1 VSGVE
6 FVEQTPT
13 QAPMQAQPAPEVVA
27 PEALPSPDR
36 PQRLGRRSLTSR
48 LIIGVGMLVVI
59 LVGVVGGGTYLALR
73 VFMLHRL
80 DQQVKSTALQNAA
93 FFDTCMHTDPVVT
106 PNGLICPVNGPVS
119 QHEWITLLRPDG
131 TLAARVQGRNITAL
145 KLSADQ
151 RAQLASS
158 PGKAQSLTIN
168 GTQLRVMAQ
177 QTSDGLIVVT
187 GLDTSEVGRVMRRL
201 LGLELIIGGS
211 AIGLALIITYA
222 GVRLSLRGL
231 RQVTTTAQEVAAEL
245 GPSGVALQR
254 RVPVTEEGTEIA
266 QLTDSMNTLLQATE
280 TQFAA
285 RVESEERMR
294 QFLADASHELRTPL
308 TSIRGYAELARMQR
322 AAGHAEAEDNL
333 GRIEAEGTRMSR
345 LVEDLLLLAR
355 GDAAGAEPQRVPVDV
370 SELIHEAV
378 DGAKAAYPE
387 RTIVTDAMVS
397 TWVIGDPDQ
406 LLRVVRNLIT
416 NAVVHT
422 RPGPA
427 IRARGF
433 TDGNWVAIQIV
444 DGGPGLPPEE
454 AAHVFERFW
463 RADKARTR
471 ARGGSGL
478 GLSIVAAIVQA
489 HGGTVR
495 FDSSVEAGS
504 TVTIWLPAAS

>member
-1 VSGVE
+1 MSGVE
-6 FVEQTPT
+6 FAAETPAAAQHVPAADPAEQV
-13 QAPMQAQPAPEVVA
+13 PAPA
-27 PEALPSPDR
+27 RDR
-36 PQRLGRRSLTSR
+36 SQRLGRRSLTSR

-80 DQQVKSTALQNAA
+80 DQQVKSTAVQNAT
-93 FFDTCMHTDPVVT
+93 FFDSCLRNQPVVT
-106 PNGLICPVNGPVS
+106 PNGLICPVTGPLS
-119 QHEWITLLRPDG
+119 QHEWITLLESDG
-131 TLAARVQGRNITAL
+131 STTAKVRGQNITAL
-145 KLSADQ
+145 RLSTDQ
-151 RAQLASS
+151 RTQLISS
-158 PGKAQSLTIN
+158 TGTPQSLTVN
-168 GTQLRVMAQ
+168 GTQLRAIAE
-177 QTSDGLIVVT
+177 QTQDGLIVVT
-187 GLDTSEVGRVMRRL
+187 GLDTSEVGRVMGRL

-211 AIGLALIITYA
+211 AIGIALIITYA

-322 AAGHAEAEDNL
+322 AAGNGQAEDNL
-333 GRIEAEGTRMSR
+333 GRIESEGMRMSR

-355 GDAAGAEPQRVPVDV
+355 GDAAGAEPQRLPVDV

-378 DGAKAAYPE
+378 DGAKAAYPD
-387 RTIVTDAMVS
+387 RTLVTDAMLT
-397 TWVIGDPDQ
+397 TWVIGDQDQ

-416 NAVVHT
+416 NALVHT

-427 IRARGF
+427 IRVRAF
-433 TDGNWVAIQIV
+433 TDGGWVAIQVV

>member
-1 VSGVE
+1 MSGVE
-6 FVEQTPT
+6 FVAETP
-13 QAPMQAQPAPEVVA
+13 QAQAAPDPAPVPSE
-27 PEALPSPDR
+27 ELPAAVR

-48 LIIGVGMLVVI
+48 LV
-59 LVGVVGGGTYLALR
+59 VGVVSLVAILVMIIGACTYLALR
-73 VFMLHRL
+73 SFLSNRL
-80 DQQVKSTALQNAA
+80 DDQLESTASGSLDVLFGTSTLPDPGVKAPTGVWA
-93 FFDTCMHTDPVVT
+93 VALDTSGHVITYPRAPSVNWMRLTYANRLELATADENSVVT
-106 PNGLICPVNGPVS
+106 I
-119 QHEWITLLRPDG
+119 QTRDHE
-131 TLAARVQGRNITAL
+131 
-145 KLSADQ
+145 
-151 RAQLASS
+151 
-158 PGKAQSLTIN
+158 
-168 GTQLRVMAQ
+168 QLRVITKSVLAY
-177 QTSDGLIVVT
+177 SPAKGEEDAIAVIGLST
-187 GLDTSEVGRVMRRL
+187 DDEKTTLRRL
-201 LGLELIIGGS
+201 VATELVIGAS
-211 AIGLALIITYA
+211 AVALALLMTYV
-222 GVRLSLRGL
+222 GVRFSLRGL
-231 RQVTTTAQEVAAEL
+231 RRVTTTAQEVAAEL

-322 AAGHAEAEDNL
+322 AAGEREVEDNL

-355 GDAAGAEPQRVPVDV
+355 GDGAGSPAQRVPVDV
-370 SELIHEAV
+370 GELVNEAV
-378 DGAKAAYPE
+378 NGARAAFPE
-387 RTIVTDAMVS
+387 RTITVDAMVPIS
-397 TWVIGDPDQ
+397 VHGDPDQ

-427 IRARGF
+427 IRVRGF
-433 TDGNWVAIQIV
+433 ADGPWMAIQVV

-454 AAHVFERFW
+454 ASHVFERFW

-478 GLSIVAAIVQA
+478 GLSIVASIVQA
-489 HGGTVR
+489 HGGAVR

-504 TVTIWLPAAS
+504 TVTIWLPAAP

>member
-6 FVEQTPT
+6 FVAETP
-13 QAPMQAQPAPEVVA
+13 QAAPSPPPAAELPEPLPAPQ
-27 PEALPSPDR
+27 R
-36 PQRLGRRSLTSR
+36 PQRLGRRSLTAR
-48 LIIGVGMLVVI
+48 LIIGVAMLVVI

-80 DQQVKSTALQNAA
+80 DQQVKSAAIQNATY
-93 FFDTCMHTDPVVT
+93 FDSCIHDQPIVT
-106 PNGLICPVNGPVS
+106 PTGLMCQVNGSVS
-119 QHEWITLLRPDG
+119 VQREWITVLHEDG
-131 TLAARVQGRNITAL
+131 SQAMRVRGHNIKSL
-145 KLSADQ
+145 VLSGDQ
-151 RAQLASS
+151 RSQLATSLQV
-158 PGKAQSLTIN
+158 PQSLTID
-168 GTQLRVMAQ
+168 GTQLRVVAQ
-177 QTSDGLIVVT
+177 STSDGLVVVT
-187 GLDTSEVGRVMRRL
+187 GLDTDDVSRVLSHL

-231 RQVTTTAQEVAAEL
+231 RRVTTTAQEVAAEL
-245 GPSGVALQR
+245 GPSGLALQR
-254 RVPVTEEGTEIA
+254 RVPVTEEGTEVA

-280 TQFAA
+280 TQFSA

-322 AAGHAEAEDNL
+322 AAGNHNAEDNL

-355 GDAAGAEPQRVPVDV
+355 GDEPGAEPRRVAIDV
-370 SELIHEAV
+370 GGLVHEAV
-378 DGAKAAYPE
+378 SGAHAAFPE
-387 RTIVTDAMVS
+387 RIITVDAMMPMQ
-397 TWVIGDPDQ
+397 IMGDTDQ
-406 LLRVVRNLIT
+406 LLRVIRNLIT

-422 RPGPA
+422 RDGSPIRVRAFADGPG
-427 IRARGF
+427 
-433 TDGNWVAIQIV
+433 VAIQVV

-478 GLSIVAAIVQA
+478 GLSIVASIVQA

-504 TVTIWLPAAS
+504 TVTVWLPAP